1 MALLAPMLWKVAKTD
16 EIGGVRLH
24 LVHPEEDAQFGFS
37 VLTNGDHSRIMR
49 LILAAPE
56 LLEALKRIAFEP
68 IGHPEASHQEVLD
81 GVVHIARAAVAKA
94 EGRTNG

>member
-16 EIGGVRLH
+16 EIGGVRPH
-24 LVHPEEDAQFGFS
+24 LV
-37 VLTNGDHSRIMR
+37 
-49 LILAAPE
+49 
-56 LLEALKRIAFEP
+56 
-68 IGHPEASHQEVLD
+68 HPEASHQEVLD

>member
-56 LLEALKRIAFEP
+56 LLEELKR
-68 IGHPEASHQEVLD
+68 LL
-81 GVVHIARAAVAKA
+81 AAVQADDIGPGHIEDLLA
-94 EGRTNG
+94 ACTRRALSSWVASGRAP